1 MNGPYKNGT
10 FEFPGPP
17 SNREST
23 MNLIA
28 GQKCRVVK
36 GFVDAD
42 GDQHK
47 IGAEWVFVCTM
58 FDRQSDTLTLCI
70 RKDDGTE
77 WQIPLS
83 WKSPAQDAVI
93 ENLKSFITHV
103 GQQKGG

>member
-1 MNGPYKNGT
+1 
-10 FEFPGPP
+10 
-17 SNREST
+17 

-28 GQKCRVVK
+28 GQKYRVVK

-58 FDRQSDTLTLCI
+58 FDRQSDGLMLCI

-83 WKSPAQDAVI
+83 WKSQAEEAVI
-93 ENLKSFITHV
+93 ENLKSFITHS
-103 GQQKGG
+103 

>member
-10 FEFPGPP
+10 FEFPGSPP
-17 SNREST
+17 NWESS
-23 MNLIA
+23 MSLIA
-28 GQKCRVVK
+28 GQKCRVVN

-42 GDQHK
+42 GDQHE

-58 FDRQSDTLTLCI
+58 FDRQSDVLTLCI

-83 WKSPAQDAVI
+83 WKSPPQATVI
-93 ENLKSFITHV
+93 ENLKSYIAHS
-103 GQQKGG
+103 